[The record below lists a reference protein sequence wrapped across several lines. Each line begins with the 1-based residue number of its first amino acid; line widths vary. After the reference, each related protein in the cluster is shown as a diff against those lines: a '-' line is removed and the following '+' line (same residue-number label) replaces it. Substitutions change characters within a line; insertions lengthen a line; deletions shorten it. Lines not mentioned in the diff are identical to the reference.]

1 MNNKNNNNLFNF
13 VYSALFAALIIVL
26 GFISIPIGPV
36 PISGISLGVMLAGAV
51 LSVRQAVYSILIVI
65 LLGAAG
71 LPVFSGFTGGIGILL
86 GPRGGYYLGF
96 LLGVGIISLLRGNN
110 NNTFRLFAAIFTG
123 SILIEYIIAI
133 PWLLFITQMHLKQAI
148 WLGMLPFL
156 PGDILKTILATI
168 LAKALYKNI
177 PALRRYNE

>member
-1 MNNKNNNNLFNF
+1 MLNQRTNLLDFI
-13 VYSALFAALIIVL
+13 YSALFAALIIVL

-36 PISGISLGVMLAGAV
+36 PISGINLGVMLAGAV
-51 LSVRQAVYSILIVI
+51 LSPRQAIYSILIVI

-71 LPVFSGFTGGIGILL
+71 LPVFSGFTGGIGVLL

-110 NNTFRLFAAIFTG
+110 DNIFRLFAAIFVG
-123 SILIEYIIAI
+123 GILIDYIVAI

-156 PGDILKTILATI
+156 PGDILKVLLASF
-168 LAKALYKNI
+168 LAKTIYKNL
-177 PALRRYNE
+177 PVLRR